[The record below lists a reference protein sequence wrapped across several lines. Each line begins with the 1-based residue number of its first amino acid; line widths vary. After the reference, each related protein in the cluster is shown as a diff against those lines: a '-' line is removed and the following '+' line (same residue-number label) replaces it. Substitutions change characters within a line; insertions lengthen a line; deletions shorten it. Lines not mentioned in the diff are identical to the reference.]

1 MPVSKKVLDDIG
13 AWGRKFRKSSPA
25 RFSDLTD
32 SQLSTW
38 LAQKAT
44 EEPDPWEIV
53 QRRFVGMSA
62 RDIQAMASDEPGAS
76 TTAQIAYLVIE
87 IYELAFASDSAS
99 SAKADGMHQ
108 RLRKLK
114 HVDGGPS
121 PSASK
126 NRSGTARFVSWING
140 VTKAHDDADRAAAER
155 AAQRMQKG
163 PAPNSGPNSAASNP
177 RAAPVDGSGRTTNAP
192 KAGNGG
198 VASPSAPTSHVGPF
212 VGSNSAA
219 ANERPDQVAA
229 NGRVSGDLEDPQI
242 GAGRVSPLTVAS
254 TADGGGAAIWDFF
267 NPRRKRNGSN

>member
-1 MPVSKKVLDDIG
+1 MPVSKKVLDEIG
-13 AWGRKFRKSSPA
+13 AWGRKFSKRDERAGTAK
-25 RFSDLTD
+25 
-32 SQLSTW
+32 QGG
-38 LAQKAT
+38 AT
-44 EEPDPWEIV
+44 
-53 QRRFVGMSA
+53 S
-62 RDIQAMASDEPGAS
+62 
-76 TTAQIAYLVIE
+76 L
-87 IYELAFASDSAS
+87 
-99 SAKADGMHQ
+99 AKALDASRQ
-108 RLRKLK
+108 RA
-114 HVDGGPS
+114 GGS
-121 PSASK
+121 TAADVSK
-126 NRSGTARFVSWING
+126 QTGTARFVNWINA